1 MTYVLSIDV
10 GTTFTAAATFRDG
23 RAEVVSLGDHAN
35 EIPSVVFLRHDGVML
50 VGDAASRRAVGEP
63 SRIAREFKRR
73 LGDQVPILLDG
84 ERFSAEQLTGTLL
97 AWVAAH
103 VAERL
108 GGEPDKIVLTCPAKW
123 GDYRR
128 QRLVDAAEA
137 AGLVG
142 AELLSEP
149 HAAAVYYAAQ
159 ERLAD
164 GALVAV
170 YDLGG
175 GTFDAA
181 VLRKTE
187 GGFELMGDPAGED
200 ELGGV
205 DIDEQVMGHVAEVL
219 GSRWSALDL
228 NDPAVLSAL
237 AQVRANA
244 VVAKETLSSDLEAAI
259 PVVLPGYIGE
269 VRITRS
275 ELEQQVRPDLLRT
288 IETLHRAIEQANV
301 TPDQLHAVLLVG
313 GASRMPL
320 VSELIAAE
328 LRVPVNVDAHPKL
341 AVCLGAAMAAAARA
355 GLSAT
360 PVPPGPDDGPTTPPE
375 PPSDEDTPPADE
387 PQKRRVPAVI
397 AGLLAAF
404 RQAPLLTRL
413 LIAAAA
419 VLLLVAAVAPFT
431 FLNDATPTVEIQ
443 PSTSTAILPTT
454 TTRPRP
460 TTSATTKTT
469 ATTTPPTRPTT
480 RPTSPGP
487 VPPTR
492 TVPPTTEEPP
502 KTTGDPTTSG
512 TVTDPTPPQ
521 PTGTLA
527 PQEPPTTRP

>member
-1 MTYVLSIDV
+1 
-10 GTTFTAAATFRDG
+10 
-23 RAEVVSLGDHAN
+23 
-35 EIPSVVFLRHDGVML
+35 
-50 VGDAASRRAVGEP
+50 
-63 SRIAREFKRR
+63 
-73 LGDQVPILLDG
+73 
-84 ERFSAEQLTGTLL
+84 
-97 AWVAAH
+97 
-103 VAERL
+103 
-108 GGEPDKIVLTCPAKW
+108 
-123 GDYRR
+123 
-128 QRLVDAAEA
+128 
-137 AGLVG
+137 
-142 AELLSEP
+142 
-149 HAAAVYYAAQ
+149 
-159 ERLAD
+159 
-164 GALVAV
+164 
-170 YDLGG
+170 
-175 GTFDAA
+175 

-275 ELEQQVRPDLLRT
+275 ELEEQVRPDLLRT

-301 TPDQLHAVLLVG
+301 APEQLHAVLLVG

-360 PVPPGPDDGPTTPPE
+360 AVPPGPDDGPTTPPE

-502 KTTGDPTTSG
+502 ETTEDPTTS
-512 TVTDPTPPQ
+512 DPGPITTPPP
-521 PTGTLA
+521 PTGTFA
-527 PQEPPTTRP
+527 PREPPTTVS